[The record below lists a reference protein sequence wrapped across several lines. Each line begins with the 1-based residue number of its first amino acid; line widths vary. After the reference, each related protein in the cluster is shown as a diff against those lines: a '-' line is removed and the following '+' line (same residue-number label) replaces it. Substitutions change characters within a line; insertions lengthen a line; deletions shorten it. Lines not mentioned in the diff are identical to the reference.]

1 MPDRLRVESLEK
13 TYENGTRALSQVS
26 FEVEPGEFVVILGK
40 SGSGKSTL
48 LRCINRLVEPT
59 GGKIILGEQEITSAS
74 PRGLR
79 RLRRKIGMVFQH
91 YNLVAR
97 SSVLTNAL
105 AGSLGDLSPWAG
117 LINYFPRESVYRA
130 REVLRELGLG
140 EKDGQ
145 RADTLSGGQ
154 QQRVGIARALM
165 QQPDIILADEPVSS
179 LDPATSR
186 TILRILRDIN
196 QKKGVTILCNL
207 HLPELAREFGDRV
220 LALKNG
226 RVVYDGVPEHL
237 DQKLESRLYES
248 N

>member
-1 MPDRLRVESLEK
+1 MPDMLRVEELEK
-13 TYENGTRALSQVS
+13 TYDNGTQALRKVS
-26 FEVEPGEFVVILGK
+26 LNVAPGEFVVILGK

-48 LRCINRLVEPT
+48 LRCINRLVEST
-59 GGKIILGEQEITSAS
+59 GGKIFLGEHEITSAR
-74 PRGLR
+74 PRHLR
-79 RLRRKIGMVFQH
+79 RLRRKIGMVFQQ
-91 YNLVAR
+91 YNLVPR

-105 AGSLGDLSPWAG
+105 SGNLGDLSSWAG
-117 LINYFPRESVYRA
+117 LINYFPKESILRA
-130 REVLRELGLG
+130 KEYLEDLGLG

-186 TILRILRDIN
+186 SIMNILREIN

-220 LALKNG
+220 LALKAG
-226 RVVYDGVPEHL
+226 RVIYDGVPGNL
-237 DQKLESRLYES
+237 DQKLESQLYETD
-248 N
+248 

>member
-1 MPDRLRVESLEK
+1 MPDMLRVEELEK
-13 TYENGTRALSQVS
+13 TYDNGTQALRKVS
-26 FEVEPGEFVVILGK
+26 FNVEPGEFVVILGK

-59 GGKIILGEQEITSAS
+59 GGKIYFGEQEITSAR
-74 PRGLR
+74 PRHLR
-79 RLRRKIGMVFQH
+79 RLRRKIGMVFQQ
-91 YNLVAR
+91 YNLVSR

-105 AGSLGDLSPWAG
+105 AGNLADLSSWAG
-117 LINYFPRESVYRA
+117 LINYFPKDSILRA
-130 REVLRELGLG
+130 KGVLKDLGLG
-140 EKDGQ
+140 EKGGQ

-186 TILRILRDIN
+186 SILKILWDIN

-207 HLPELAREFGDRV
+207 HLPELAREFGSRV
-220 LALKNG
+220 LALKAG
-226 RVVYDGVPEHL
+226 RVIYDGIPGLL
-237 DQKLESRLYES
+237 DQKMEHDLYET

>member
-1 MPDRLRVESLEK
+1 MPEMLRIEALEK
-13 TYENGTRALSQVS
+13 TYDNGTQALRKVS
-26 FEVEPGEFVVILGK
+26 LNVEPGEFVVILGK

-59 GGKIILGEQEITSAS
+59 GGKIFLGEQEITSAS
-74 PRGLR
+74 PRHLR
-79 RLRRKIGMVFQH
+79 RLRRKIGMVFQQ
-91 YNLVAR
+91 YNLVPR

-105 AGSLGDLSPWAG
+105 AGNLGELSSWAG
-117 LINYFPRESVYRA
+117 LINYFPKNSILRA
-130 REVLRELGLG
+130 KEHLNGLGLG
-140 EKDGQ
+140 AKDEQ

-186 TILRILRDIN
+186 TIMRILQEIN

-207 HLPELAREFGDRV
+207 HLPELAREFGDRI
-220 LALKNG
+220 LALKAG
-226 RVVYDGVPEHL
+226 RVIYDGAPGLL
-237 DQKLESRLYES
+237 DHKLESQLYES

>member
-1 MPDRLRVESLEK
+1 MLRVEELEK
-13 TYENGTRALSQVS
+13 TYENGIQALRKVS
-26 FEVEPGEFVVILGK
+26 FNIKEGEFVVILGK

-59 GGKIILGEQEITSAS
+59 RGRIFLGEHEITSAR
-74 PRGLR
+74 PRQLR
-79 RLRRKIGMVFQH
+79 RLRRKIGMVFQQ
-91 YNLVAR
+91 YNLVSR

-105 AGSLGDLSPWAG
+105 AGSLSNLSPWAG
-117 LINYFPRESVYRA
+117 LINYFPRVS
-130 REVLRELGLG
+130 VLRAQRHLRDLGLG
-140 EKDGQ
+140 EKGEQ

-179 LDPATSR
+179 LDPATSK
-186 TILRILRDIN
+186 TIMRILRDIN
-196 QKKGVTILCNL
+196 QKEGVTVLCNL

-220 LALKNG
+220 LALKAG
-226 RVVYDGVPEHL
+226 RMIYDGTMDCL
-237 DQKLESRLYES
+237 DQKLESSLYET